1 MERLNL
7 RQLEIFSAVVDAGSF
22 TAAAEK
28 LYLAQSTVSDNVRAL
43 EELLH
48 LKLFHRESK
57 RRLTLTLE
65 GKRVYRYAQDILGR
79 CSALLLDVAVDSA
92 LELTLGASTVP
103 AQSLLPG
110 YMARFARENPAC
122 RCTLLCGDS
131 AAVQQM
137 LLNGDIHLGFVGS
150 ADDRRVAGPT
160 PRRDPISEP
169 IAEDRL
175 VLITPNTPR
184 FAALK
189 TQGVLGRELFR
200 EPFLFRERG
209 SGTQKVIDNYLSEI
223 RLDPQVIHTVAY
235 VSDPT
240 VLQRLVPEG
249 AGVDTSRFRTRGA
262 GDRRGGTALTIRAGR
277 NARAAQHLHGPTPE
291 KLHELPR
298 PHLCRAGAQAGQ
310 GVRVT
315 LPFHHR
321 KEADGNGSEPR
332 ASAHANDLRRRLSGK
347 AGAGRPVENFRG
359 SA

>member
-131 AAVQQM
+131 TAVQQM

-150 ADDRRVAGPT
+150 ADDRQ
-160 PRRDPISEP
+160 DLIYEP

-240 VLQRLVPEG
+240 VLQRLVAEG
-249 AGVDTSRFRTRGA
+249 TGVSILS
-262 GDRRGGTALTIRAGR
+262 ALAVQE
-277 NARAAQHLHGPTPE
+277 AVA
-291 KLHELPR
+291 
-298 PHLCRAGAQAGQ
+298 AGQ
-310 GVRVT
+310 LLQFELDETPVR
-315 LPFHHR
+315 R
-321 KEADGNGSEPR
+321 SIYMA
-332 ASAHANDLRRRLSGK
+332 RRRKSSMSSPARTFAELVRKQAK
-347 AGAGRPVENFRG
+347 ASE
-359 SA
+359 

>member
-110 YMARFARENPAC
+110 YMACFARENPAC

-150 ADDRRVAGPT
+150 ADDRQ
-160 PRRDPISEP
+160 DLIYEP

-184 FAALK
+184 FAA
-189 TQGVLGRELFR
+189 R
-200 EPFLFRERG
+200 
-209 SGTQKVIDNYLSEI
+209 SGASCSASRSSSAN
-223 RLDPQVIHTVAY
+223 A
-235 VSDPT
+235 
-240 VLQRLVPEG
+240 G
-249 AGVDTSRFRTRGA
+249 AA
-262 GDRRGGTALTIRAGR
+262 RRRSSTTISARSALTRRSSTPWPTSPTPPCCSGWSR
-277 NARAAQHLHGPTPE
+277 RARAYPSSPHSRCR
-291 KLHELPR
+291 R
-298 PHLCRAGAQAGQ
+298 PSRRDSSYNSSWTKRPCGA
-310 GVRVT
+310 
-315 LPFHHR
+315 
-321 KEADGNGSEPR
+321 
-332 ASAHANDLRRRLSGK
+332 ASTWPDAGK
-347 AGAGRPVENFRG
+347 AP
-359 SA
+359 

>member
-150 ADDRRVAGPT
+150 ADDRQDLIYA
-160 PRRDPISEP
+160 P

-240 VLQRLVPEG
+240 VLQRLVAEG
-249 AGVDTSRFRTRGA
+249 TGVSILS
-262 GDRRGGTALTIRAGR
+262 ALAVQETVA
-277 NARAAQHLHGPTPE
+277 
-291 KLHELPR
+291 
-298 PHLCRAGAQAGQ
+298 AGQ
-310 GVRVT
+310 LLQFELDETPVR
-315 LPFHHR
+315 R
-321 KEADGNGSEPR
+321 SIYMA
-332 ASAHANDLRRRLSGK
+332 RRRKSSMSSPARTFAELVRKQAK
-347 AGAGRPVENFRG
+347 ASV
-359 SA
+359 

>member
-79 CSALLLDVAVDSA
+79 CNALLLDVAVDSA

-150 ADDRRVAGPT
+150 ADDRQ
-160 PRRDPISEP
+160 DLIYEP

-240 VLQRLVPEG
+240 VLQRLVAEG
-249 AGVDTSRFRTRGA
+249 TGVSILS
-262 GDRRGGTALTIRAGR
+262 ALAVQETVA
-277 NARAAQHLHGPTPE
+277 
-291 KLHELPR
+291 
-298 PHLCRAGAQAGQ
+298 AGQ
-310 GVRVT
+310 LLQFELDETPVR
-315 LPFHHR
+315 R
-321 KEADGNGSEPR
+321 SIYMA
-332 ASAHANDLRRRLSGK
+332 RRRKSSMSSPARTFAELVRKQAK
-347 AGAGRPVENFRG
+347 ASV
-359 SA
+359 

>member
-1 MERLNL
+1 M
-7 RQLEIFSAVVDAGSF
+7 
-22 TAAAEK
+22 
-28 LYLAQSTVSDNVRAL
+28 
-43 EELLH
+43 
-48 LKLFHRESK
+48 
-57 RRLTLTLE
+57 
-65 GKRVYRYAQDILGR
+65 
-79 CSALLLDVAVDSA
+79 
-92 LELTLGASTVP
+92 P

-110 YMARFARENPAC
+110 YMACFARENPAC

-150 ADDRRVAGPT
+150 ADDRQ
-160 PRRDPISEP
+160 DLIYEP

-240 VLQRLVPEG
+240 VLQRLVAEG
-249 AGVDTSRFRTRGA
+249 TGVSILSALAVQG
-262 GDRRGGTALTIRAGR
+262 GRRGGTALTIRAGR
-277 NARAAQHLHGPTPE
+277 NARAASIYM
-291 KLHELPR
+291 
-298 PHLCRAGAQAGQ
+298 A
-310 GVRVT
+310 
-315 LPFHHR
+315 
-321 KEADGNGSEPR
+321 
-332 ASAHANDLRRRLSGK
+332 RRRKSSMSSPARTFAELVRKRPRRPCNFTISPQKG
-347 AGAGRPVENFRG
+347 GRRQWIRTASFG
-359 SA
+359 SRK

>member
-79 CSALLLDVAVDSA
+79 CSALLLDVVVDSA
-92 LELTLGASTVP
+92 LELALGASTVP

-150 ADDRRVAGPT
+150 ADDRQ
-160 PRRDPISEP
+160 DLIYEP

-189 TQGVLGRELFR
+189 AQGTLGRELFR

-209 SGTQKVIDNYLSEI
+209 SGTQKVIDNHLSEI
-223 RLDPQVIHTVAY
+223 RLDPQVIHTLSY

-240 VLQRLVPEG
+240 VLQRLV
-249 AGVDTSRFRTRGA
+249 A
-262 GDRRGGTALTIRAGR
+262 
-277 NARAAQHLHGPTPE
+277 
-291 KLHELPR
+291 
-298 PHLCRAGAQAGQ
+298 
-310 GVRVT
+310 
-315 LPFHHR
+315 
-321 KEADGNGSEPR
+321 
-332 ASAHANDLRRRLSGK
+332 
-347 AGAGRPVENFRG
+347 
-359 SA
+359 